1 MNQKG
6 LHLQWVN
13 DALSS
18 QCWVPFTKI
27 ICEISPPL
35 AKGQS
40 ARDFMFLQ
48 WRIIAR
54 FYFMHGNNWRKKL

>member
-18 QCWVPFTKI
+18 QCWVPFTRI
-27 ICEISPPL
+27 VCEISPSL

-40 ARDFMFLQ
+40 ARDFVLTVEDYSKILFHA
-48 WRIIAR
+48 W
-54 FYFMHGNNWRKKL
+54 